1 MRGEEEERVWGFK
14 GEDGR
19 PSICGED
26 RSVIFVDM
34 VDKCTRRTGEGE
46 GGEDDGSLQ
55 SGKQKSTRQPRD
67 SSSILLLGGKVD
79 ASSFPPGGN
88 PR

>member
-1 MRGEEEERVWGFK
+1 MWGFK

-34 VDKCTRRTGEGE
+34 VDK
-46 GGEDDGSLQ
+46 DDGSLQ